1 MASTNKFF
9 KGQFS
14 VCLAYYDTRRG
25 QAEGQEADKI
35 LGFFPP
41 TAPATMQSSIVGL
54 SQALTMFA
62 GTFNKE
68 CPFHHMEA
76 ENNLWCMYH
85 CEPDLWLL
93 LVVSKTWTGSTT
105 SQKSMQSYL
114 RVLHSIMV
122 LMHGT
127 LTHQL
132 EQDVS
137 AHWVRKRLQP
147 FLQEAAARLLRPE
160 TTELAPLSCPLGMT
174 EGIPILPTSTSAFT
188 SEYAAR
194 LAGFWGHC
202 RQQKRQDVWFTAMD
216 HSAWPCMAVTLLCM
230 TALPVYL
237 SPPCLA
243 SCRPCT
249 PWSKVVRALLA
260 YLKHSGSM
268 LFCRCT
274 QSCRHKYTGC
284 L

>member
-1 MASTNKFF
+1 MTSTSKFLR
-9 KGQFS
+9 GHFS

-25 QAEGQEADKI
+25 HAEGQEADKI

-41 TAPATMQSSIVGL
+41 TASATMQSSVVGL

-93 LVVSKTWTGSTT
+93 LVISKSWCGNSIN
-105 SQKSMQSYL
+105 QKSMQSYL

-122 LMHGT
+122 LLHGT

-137 AHWVRKRLQP
+137 AHWVRKRVQP

-160 TTELAPLSCPLGMT
+160 TSELASSSCPLGMT
-174 EGIPILPTSTSAFT
+174 EGIPILPISTSAFT
-188 SEYAAR
+188 SR
-194 LAGFWGHC
+194 LAAALALACNGPYHF
-202 RQQKRQDVWFTAMD
+202 
-216 HSAWPCMAVTLLCM
+216 LLWHLN
-230 TALPVYL
+230 T
-237 SPPCLA
+237 
-243 SCRPCT
+243 
-249 PWSKVVRALLA
+249 
-260 YLKHSGSM
+260 
-268 LFCRCT
+268 
-274 QSCRHKYTGC
+274 
-284 L
+284 